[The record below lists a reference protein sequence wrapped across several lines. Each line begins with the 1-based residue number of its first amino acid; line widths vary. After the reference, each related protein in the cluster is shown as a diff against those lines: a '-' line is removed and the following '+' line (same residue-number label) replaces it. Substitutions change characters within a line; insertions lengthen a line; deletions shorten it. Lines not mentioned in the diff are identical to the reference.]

1 MSARN
6 TTSPASWLGCARVCA
21 VLWGFLAVAA
31 HAAPPIATGSYAD
44 AMLIGY
50 DPASGTLS
58 GYFDMQRGDP
68 PMFSCIFYLTGK
80 LSGSGAT
87 IRTYFPQTPKDE
99 LISGTLKLQNPK
111 AFRVALK
118 SEHGGCA
125 NVESFADKDQPA
137 DFQLD
142 TAYPWTSV
150 RVVKA
155 AKAYFYPS
163 PAAAAHGR
171 AYIVQGD
178 GVGVRAAQTGWLQV
192 DYVGGDKPV
201 SGWLKASDLYPA
213 GP

>member
-1 MSARN
+1 MKLIARALGVLLVLA
-6 TTSPASWLGCARVCA
+6 AST
-21 VLWGFLAVAA
+21 A

-50 DPASGTLS
+50 DPASGALS

-68 PMFSCIFYLTGK
+68 PMFSCIFYLSGK
-80 LSGSGAT
+80 LSGSAAT
-87 IRTYFPQTPKDE
+87 IRTYFPQTPKDD
-99 LISGTLKLQNPK
+99 LISGKLTLQNPK
-111 AFRVALK
+111 AFRVVLK

-125 NVESFADKDQPA
+125 NVESFADKTMPA

-155 AKAYFYPS
+155 AKAYFYPA

-213 GP
+213 SP

>member
-1 MSARN
+1 MKLVGVLL
-6 TTSPASWLGCARVCA
+6 LGLFAA
-21 VLWGFLAVAA
+21 AA
-31 HAAPPIATGSYAD
+31 HAAPPITAGSYAD

-50 DPASGTLS
+50 DPATGAVT

-68 PMFSCIFYLTGK
+68 PMFSCVFYLTGK
-80 LSGSGAT
+80 LSGSAAA
-87 IRTYFPQTPKDE
+87 IRTYFPQTPKDD
-99 LISGTLKLQNPK
+99 LISGTLTLQHPK
-111 AFRVALK
+111 AFRVTLK

-125 NVESFADKDQPA
+125 NVEAFADKDQPA

-142 TAYPWTSV
+142 AAQAWTSV

-155 AKAYFYPS
+155 PKAYFYPS
-163 PAAAAHGR
+163 PGAAAHGR
-171 AYIVQGD
+171 AYLVGGD
-178 GVGVRAAQTGWLQV
+178 GVGVRAAQGGWLQV